1 MIGAVERE
9 ASEERSGYGDGRI
22 DSGGGTNVAV
32 LHKGLGPLC
41 SVLRKEVPCLVTDSY
56 RGGTA

>member
-1 MIGAVERE
+1 MTRAMERE
-9 ASEERSGYGDGRI
+9 TREERRGCAVGRTNA
-22 DSGGGTNVAV
+22 GRGTSVAV

-41 SVLRKEVPCLVTDSY
+41 SVLRKEVPCLVKDSY

>member
-9 ASEERSGYGDGRI
+9 ASEERRGYGVGRT
-22 DSGGGTNVAV
+22 DTERGTNVAV